1 MLVELLLLL
10 HDCCLSSASKC
21 IGGVLNMITTVSC
34 DSILLALIYSQSC
47 MVLDSIIRT
56 FIDPINLRTLA
67 QTEAPS
73 CAIIHSAFDSLQ
85 VSHISP
91 DRGDWICHLHYFFS
105 ASLSW
110 GTKLHHDLSN
120 NSVPLILSHCGM
132 LFPMQ
137 FFPPHLLYSLQ
148 LVVQRQKYSLTFSI
162 INKTFVYCL
171 CFRELR
177 ECFQLFRE
185 RLVASGRHDISDNL
199 ISACIFLRFLCPAIL
214 SPSLFNITHGK
225 WTIFWVEAYLS
236 KTLKTISK

>member
-1 MLVELLLLL
+1 MLVELLLLWMIASSPVLASVLVVYSIWSPHSLLWL
-10 HDCCLSSASKC
+10 HPV
-21 IGGVLNMITTVSC
+21 GT
-34 DSILLALIYSQSC
+34 LAIRRAAWFWTLI
-47 MVLDSIIRT
+47 RA
-56 FIDPINLRTLA
+56 FIVPVNLRTLP
-67 QTEAPS
+67 QTEAPY

-85 VSHISP
+85 VSDISP
-91 DRGDWICHLHYFFS
+91 DGGDWICHLHYFFA

-110 GTKLHHDLSN
+110 RIKLLHDLSN
-120 NSVPLILSHCGM
+120 NFMPLILSHCGM
-132 LFPMQ
+132 LFPMR
-137 FFPPHLLYSLQ
+137 FFPPHLPYSLQ
-148 LVVQRQKYSLTFSI
+148 FVVQRQKYGLTFSI

-225 WTIFWVEAYLS
+225 WTIFLVEAYLS

>member
-34 DSILLALIYSQSC
+34 DSILLAL
-47 MVLDSIIRT
+47 SIHRAAWLWTLIRA
-56 FIDPINLRTLA
+56 FIDPLNFRTLA
-67 QTEAPS
+67 QTEAAY

-91 DRGDWICHLHYFFS
+91 DRGDWICHLHYFFA

-120 NSVPLILSHCGM
+120 NSMSLILSHCCM
-132 LFPMQ
+132 LFPMR
-137 FFPPHLLYSLQ
+137 FFPPHLPYSLQ
-148 LVVQRQKYSLTFSI
+148 LVVQRQKYGLTFSI

-225 WTIFWVEAYLS
+225 WSIFWVKAYLS
-236 KTLKTISK
+236 KTLKTTSK